1 MKFPILLRV
10 RVRAVWYERMY
21 GGQVFNH
28 QSHFRRVKNNAGNQK
43 VQALKRMV
51 LRQSTEMPA
60 WWPQLSARGR
70 GRRARVPGTYRVVAC
85 GQVHPYGRPNGLLM
99 TSRQQDGAR
108 RSDAGRA
115 SAVWRRTRS
124 SPTRGQ
130 EQGEARVDGEA
141 QVHAEVQVHGEAW
154 STVWRGARAGSRR
167 RSLGLGLG
175 LG

>member
-51 LRQSTEMPA
+51 YGATTVDRDAA

-85 GQVHPYGRPNGLLM
+85 G
-99 TSRQQDGAR
+99 
-108 RSDAGRA
+108 
-115 SAVWRRTRS
+115 
-124 SPTRGQ
+124 
-130 EQGEARVDGEA
+130 
-141 QVHAEVQVHGEAW
+141 
-154 STVWRGARAGSRR
+154 
-167 RSLGLGLG
+167 
-175 LG
+175 